1 MNKKPIDPSKIA
13 HAEDFY
19 GEDFT
24 SIDSQSYNSYDGL
37 VDNTDLDDLGDEHI
51 PKEETQVEYTM
62 ALRWNKGVLEQK
74 IITYTILF
82 WVDGTSKIKHRA
94 EIWTPVPEH
103 KEVLDE
109 SKAT

>member
-19 GEDFT
+19 GEE
-24 SIDSQSYNSYDGL
+24 ILNYNPETLANKTGDDYT
-37 VDNTDLDDLGDEHI
+37 NLDDLGDEHI

-82 WVDGTSKIKHRA
+82 WVDGTSKVKHRA